1 MEGLSADPHRIRP
14 LIERVERL
22 GVTDPRVLG
31 AMVQVSR
38 GAFVDNPALE
48 PLTFADAVVPIACGQ
63 VMLRPATTG
72 HLIQAMGLPEDP
84 ALRVLLIGFGSG
96 YMTALLAA
104 LCPQVDAVERFAG
117 LVEAGEARLTRLGI
131 HNVSLRHGDGLRGW
145 PGRGPFDRIVLAGS
159 VLQVPHLLT
168 NQLAIRGRLT
178 APVMTSAGGAIV
190 TLDQDGKV
198 ERYPFFPPIPGLISG
213 MAQAL

>member
-38 GAFVDNPALE
+38 AAFVDYPALV
-48 PLTFADAVVPIACGQ
+48 PLAFADAVVPIPCGQ

-72 HLIQAMGLPEDP
+72 HLLQAMALPDDSS
-84 ALRVLLIGFGSG
+84 LRVLLIGFGSG

-104 LCPQVDAVERFAG
+104 LCPQVLAVERFAR
-117 LVEAGEARLTRLGI
+117 LVDAGDARLTRLGI
-131 HNVSLRHGDGLRGW
+131 HNVSLRHGDGLLGW

-159 VLQVPHLLT
+159 VLQVPGALLE
-168 NQLAIRGRLT
+168 QLAPGGRLT
-178 APVMTSAGGAIV
+178 APMMTGEGG
-190 TLDQDGKV
+190 TLMSIDADG
-198 ERYPFFPPIPGLISG
+198 RRSSHPFFSPIPGLVG
-213 MAQAL
+213 GVAQAL